1 MAKNTEAPEGEAA
14 AAEAQSKYS
23 TLTANF
29 MRGSFK
35 GQIAS
40 AFKALKGENPTKA
53 NEFVAAIRAGDIS
66 IPDDITPQARRKL
79 LEMGLEEEL
88 LPATVDGEGQ
98 AAAAEAT
105 NSEADEAAAAEAEV

>member
-1 MAKNTEAPEGEAA
+1 MAKTTEAPEG
-14 AAEAQSKYS
+14 EAQSKYS

-98 AAAAEAT
+98 AAAAADAT